1 MKRNFNQSNVMK
13 FLTTGLLTLALAALG
28 QAQQPPA
35 PPSPPVP
42 VPPAPPAP
50 GGNEA
55 ADPTADPAGAIGD
68 NSDPEAAAN
77 AILDALDNEAA
88 EGEDAPLAMDDV
100 IPMADLQLVNMPIEQ
115 FLKIYADYV
124 NRTILRQSA
133 LPNLNVTLE
142 AQTPLTVEEAIQAM
156 DSVLSLNGYTTI
168 PVGEKFISFVP
179 SANALQEGAAFSTIT
194 DSNELPEANQ
204 FVTHIVQL
212 KHLLPSEATA
222 MIQPMAKNPAGIVAL
237 DVSKTLVLRDNSSN
251 VKRMLE
257 LLERVDIKPDEDFK
271 LKVIPIRYGKVEEIY
286 DSMQTLI
293 TGQGGGSSRPSSSS
307 SRTSSSRTSGRTG
320 TTSRTGTSSLQQNR
334 TSSNPSSSSSSSFR
348 NRLQSIVNRA
358 SGGEIQI
365 LENARI
371 VPDFRSNSLI
381 VFANDRDMAKI
392 DEIVKEVD
400 SILAQV
406 LIEAI
411 IVNVS
416 LSDGLDTGVNIL
428 MNEAKGN
435 NPNFITGSRAG
446 GPSTM
451 VANAPVATTPNVQP
465 GQGGNVE
472 VAAGTTGNAIG
483 TLSSS
488 MLSGGFSYLSRYE
501 DGLDFAMSAFAS
513 NTSAKVMQTPR
524 IQTSHAVPATFF
536 NGERVPYQGSSGYSS
551 GYGGGYGGYGGYG
564 GGYTQFL
571 DVGITL
577 DVTPY
582 ITPDDLV
589 VMEIAQTISELEGF
603 VDTGGGQV
611 EGGGMK
617 APQTVEREATS
628 TIAVKD
634 GDTILLGG
642 YIRAA
647 KNDTESG
654 VPFLKDIPFLG
665 NLFKNNSQ
673 QNKRS
678 ELLVLIRPTI
688 LNTPE
693 EAALMSTRER
703 MRLPGVREAEAEFT
717 EDERKRLQRVE
728 RKLGSPSGSK
738 SEQKSASPPGRN
750 TNVNP
755 AH

>member
-28 QAQQPPA
+28 QAQQPPV

-55 ADPTADPAGAIGD
+55 ADPTADPD
-68 NSDPEAAAN
+68 AAAN

-168 PVGEKFISFVP
+168 PVGEKFITFVP

-212 KHLLPSEATA
+212 KHILPSEATA
-222 MIQPMAKNPAGIVAL
+222 MITPMAKNPAGIVAL

-257 LLERVDIKPDEDFK
+257 LIERVDIKPDEDFK

-307 SRTSSSRTSGRTG
+307 SRTSSSRTTGRTG

-334 TSSNPSSSSSSSFR
+334 TSSNPSSSSSSFR

-358 SGGEIQI
+358 SGGDIQI

-371 VPDFRSNSLI
+371 VPDYRSNSLI

-411 IVNVS
+411 IVNVN
-416 LSDGLDTGVNIL
+416 LSDGMDTGVNIL
-428 MNEAKGN
+428 MNESSGS
-435 NPNFITGSRAG
+435 NPNFITGSKNG
-446 GPSTM
+446 GPSM
-451 VANAPVATTPNVQP
+451 VANTPAPTNPTVQP
-465 GQGGNVE
+465 GQGGNGGNAQV
-472 VAAGTTGNAIG
+472 VAEATGNAVG
-483 TLSSS
+483 TLTSG

-501 DGLDFAMSAFAS
+501 DGLDFAMSAVANS
-513 NTSAKVMQTPR
+513 SSARLMQTPR

-551 GYGGGYGGYGGYG
+551 GYGGYGGY

-589 VMEIAQTISELEGF
+589 VMEIGQTISELVGF
-603 VDTGGGQV
+603 VDIGGGQA
-611 EGGGMK
+611 EGGGNK

-628 TIAVKD
+628 TISVKD

-642 YIRAA
+642 YIRSA
-647 KNDTESG
+647 KNNTESG
-654 VPFLKDIPFLG
+654 VPFLKDIPVLG
-665 NLFKNNSQ
+665 NLFKNNSK

-688 LNTPE
+688 LDTPE
-693 EAALMSTRER
+693 EAAIMSNKER

-717 EDERKRLQRVE
+717 EDERKRLQKVE
-728 RKLGSPSGSK
+728 RKLGYPSGSK
-738 SEQKSASPPGRN
+738 AEQESASPPGRN
-750 TNVNP
+750 TNINP